1 MPKDVRKESG
11 KVQGSLPNNP
21 LLISPREAEEAFS
34 PASSAE
40 DPEALLSCLGCDYS
54 LDCAAFAAENNH

>member
-11 KVQGSLPNNP
+11 KVQGSLPTTPFSSPQGKPRKLSP
-21 LLISPREAEEAFS
+21 LLPQ
-34 PASSAE
+34 AE
-40 DPEALLSCLGCDYS
+40 DPGTLLSCLGCDHS